1 MFYSHTFFIEKHMGM
16 RTSQNASY
24 TGAVCDLYLRLIA
37 TPHICM
43 ICGIF
48 HTGLNTSL
56 AAMLH
61 PHLLIKRQ
69 KGLNVCIQV
78 QHFSPCDTNDDIS
91 ISGIEAPP
99 IYQLSVKMSPQVC
112 GMAASNEEKLQD
124 FTTF

>member
-1 MFYSHTFFIEKHMGM
+1 M

-24 TGAVCDLYLRLIA
+24 TGAVCDLHLRLTA
-37 TPHICM
+37 KPHIYM

-48 HTGLNTSL
+48 HTEVNTSL

-78 QHFSPCDTNDDIS
+78 EHFRPCDTNDDIS
-91 ISGIEAPP
+91 ISEIDAPP
-99 IYQLSVKMSPQVC
+99 TYRVSVKITPQVC
-112 GMAASNEEKLQD
+112 GMAVCNKEKLQD